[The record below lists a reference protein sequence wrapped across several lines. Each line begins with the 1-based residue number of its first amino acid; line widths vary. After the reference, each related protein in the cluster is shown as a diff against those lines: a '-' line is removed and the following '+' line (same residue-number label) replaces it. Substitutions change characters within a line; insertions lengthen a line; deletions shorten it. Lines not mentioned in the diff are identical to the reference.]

1 MTVSRDIT
9 EPTERTSLL
18 TKDVTKRSEP
28 AVDPNGSIVSGST
41 ELENGGVEQPENNPL
56 FEGNSEAI
64 GKLYLFL
71 PAVALGVSWSPI
83 CRHGA
88 FKARG

>member
-56 FEGNSEAI
+56 FDGNSEAI

-71 PAVALGVSWSPI
+71 PAVALGVS
-83 CRHGA
+83 
-88 FKARG
+88 